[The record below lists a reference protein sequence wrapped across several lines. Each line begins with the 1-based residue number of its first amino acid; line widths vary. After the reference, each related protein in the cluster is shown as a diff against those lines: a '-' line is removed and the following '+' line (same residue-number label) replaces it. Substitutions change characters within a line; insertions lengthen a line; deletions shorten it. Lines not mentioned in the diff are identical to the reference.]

1 MVMLIKQL
9 SGSWLSKGNKKSFQ
23 DLGTETNFL
32 PLIHLLNVEV
42 NDNDNN
48 KINEQFVMET
58 LGVLGKHRLFPSVTL

>member
-1 MVMLIKQL
+1 MLIKQL

-58 LGVLGKHRLFPSVTL
+58 LGVLGKHRLPSVTL